1 MRAGLLTEIIKV
13 EKPVIYTDDFG
24 ANTVIWEPSIKQ
36 TRAKVTYNSGNRV
49 NENNEITFAYE
60 VIFTVRIYHQI
71 NERMRIIWKNR
82 KYRILAIEYNKEQ
95 QQQIIKTELI
105 NE

>member
-13 EKPVIYTDDFG
+13 EQPIIVTDDFG
-24 ANTVIWEPSIKQ
+24 ANKLEWKPFINS
-36 TRAKVTYNSGNRV
+36 TRAKVSYSSGNRA
-49 NENNEITFAYE
+49 NENNEIVFAYE
-60 VIFTVRIYHQI
+60 VLFTVRIYHQI

-82 KYRILAIEYNKEQ
+82 KYRILSIELNKEQ
-95 QQQIIKTELI
+95 QHQIIKTELI

>member
-1 MRAGLLTEIIKV
+1 MRAGLLTEVVTVEQPIIAK
-13 EKPVIYTDDFG
+13 DDFG
-24 ANTVIWEPSIKQ
+24 ATEHLWKPIIIN
-36 TRAKVTYNSGNRV
+36 TRAKVSYSSGGRA
-49 NENNEITFAYE
+49 NENNEIVFAYE
-60 VIFTVRIYHQI
+60 VLFTMRIYHQI

-82 KYRILAIEYNKEQ
+82 KYRILSIEYNREQ